1 MSVHMQEEAG
11 EPGPITRMDR
21 ATTDQWREL
30 GEVQAGLPRTERV
43 ITALQA
49 LDGMTLGFG
58 VSQLTHALQTATRAE
73 RAGAD
78 DEMIVGSL
86 CHDIGRLIPGADH
99 ARLSAKML
107 RPYVRDEVF
116 EVIRAHWAFQL
127 KYTYRYITGV
137 DPDQRRRYRRKPWYS
152 LAECFADEWDQR
164 SFDPEYDTL
173 PLEHFEPLVRQV
185 FDSATSLPPTPPKSS
200 TRQLL
205 TRVRDIAGV

>member
-1 MSVHMQEEAG
+1 MTVQTSIEGGRQ
-11 EPGPITRMDR
+11 GPITRMDN
-21 ATTDQWREL
+21 ATTGQWREL
-30 GEVQAGLPRTERV
+30 GEVQATLPRTERV

-49 LDGMTLGFG
+49 LEGMTLGFG

-86 CHDIGRLIPGADH
+86 CHDVGRLIPGADH

-127 KYTYRYITGV
+127 RYTHRYIAGV
-137 DPDQRRRYRRKPWYS
+137 DPEQRRRYRRKPWYS
-152 LAECFADEWDQR
+152 LAECFADEWDQC

-173 PLEHFEPLVRQV
+173 PLEHFEPLVRRV
-185 FDSATSLPPTPPKSS
+185 FDPATPGGESSSRSAT
-200 TRQLL
+200 RRLL
-205 TRVRDIAGV
+205 SRARDIAGV